1 MFALPLEQ
9 LFAAQTVDSSE
20 VGIAHAL
27 QQLRTQAA
35 RLPDY
40 TVALQAAAAAVVEPA
55 VEPAAA
61 PVVAAAPAAMT
72 LLPPMAPPPPQTER
86 AAQPWRAHP
95 IGRRSTKILESSV

>member
-40 TVALQAAAAAVVEPA
+40 TVALQAAAAAVA
-55 VEPAAA
+55 
-61 PVVAAAPAAMT
+61 T
-72 LLPPMAPPPPQTER
+72 ILLLSLPQ
-86 AAQPWRAHP
+86 PLWWRQH
-95 IGRRSTKILESSV
+95 RRQ